1 MLAINKRLA
10 LLFGLVIVIL
20 AIPLI
25 AMQFTS
31 EVNWNLT
38 DFIAAGIILFG
49 AVIVTEIFLRIFK
62 KQQHRRLIVAAI
74 IVITLLLWAEMA
86 VGIFGSPIA
95 GS

>member
-10 LLFGLVIVIL
+10 LLFGVVIVIL

-31 EVNWNLT
+31 EVNWDLT

-49 AVIVTEIFLRIFK
+49 AVIVTEVFLRIFK
-62 KQQHRRLIVAAI
+62 KQHHRKLIVAAI
-74 IVITLLLWAEMA
+74 LVITLLLWAELA
-86 VGIFGSPIA
+86 VGIFGSPLA

>member
-1 MLAINKRLA
+1 MLVINKRLA

-25 AMQFTS
+25 AMQFTT
-31 EVNWNLT
+31 EVRWDLT
-38 DFIAAGIILFG
+38 DFIAASIILFG
-49 AVIVTEIFLRIFK
+49 AVIVTEIFLRVFK
-62 KQQHRRLIVAAI
+62 KQHHRRFIIAAI
-74 IVITLLLWAEMA
+74 IVVTLLLWAELA

>member
-1 MLAINKRLA
+1 MNNKRLA
-10 LLFGLVIVIL
+10 IISFTVAALL

-31 EVNWNLT
+31 EVNWDLF
-38 DFIAAGIILFG
+38 DFIVMGVLLFSTGLLIDLALRKVKTTKSRFILCSL
-49 AVIVTEIFLRIFK
+49 IIFLF
-62 KQQHRRLIVAAI
+62 
-74 IVITLLLWAEMA
+74 LLVYVELA